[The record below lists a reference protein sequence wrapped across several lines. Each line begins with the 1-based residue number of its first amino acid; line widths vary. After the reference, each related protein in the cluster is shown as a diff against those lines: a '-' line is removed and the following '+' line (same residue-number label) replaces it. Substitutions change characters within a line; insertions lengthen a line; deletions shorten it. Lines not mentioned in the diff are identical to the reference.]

1 MVVFISTPLSCV
13 SDVCLTPRFCS
24 QVRDMGDYFYL
35 DEDEDGENKPAGFDF
50 LSAEDDEQDDDGYVC
65 GMRGTCVTCGMRV

>member
-1 MVVFISTPLSCV
+1 MTPSSSFRHPSSLTPLV
-13 SDVCLTPRFCS
+13 SYTPRVILF

-50 LSAEDDEQDDDGYVC
+50 LSAEDDEEDDDGYV
-65 GMRGTCVTCGMRV
+65 